1 MLKNVKT
8 IHVSLA
14 LALFSQSNLVQLQV
28 YVRKILLTH
37 LSRKVIQ

>member
-8 IHVSLA
+8 IHVSVA
-14 LALFSQSNLVQLQV
+14 LALFSQSKIVQRQV
-28 YVRKILLTH
+28 YVRKILPTH